1 MSSEPLEPIDLAT
14 VVSPRTVRTEAHGRI
29 IGRIIDIRQ
38 PGPPVLHLSAV
49 DDVVDG
55 MSATAD
61 PVSLVAVGLTG
72 AKTWQL
78 ILKRAMDIVGSS
90 VILVALSPVFLLA
103 AIAVLVSS
111 QGPIFFVQERVGRSG
126 RPFRMYKFRSMRKD
140 ANKTRDQY
148 ERANERS
155 GPIFKIRK
163 DPRITRVGRFLRKLS
178 IDELPQLINVLRG
191 EMSLV
196 GPRPP
201 LPGEFRRYQTREM
214 ERLSVTPGM
223 TCIWQV
229 SGRSEV
235 DFSEWV
241 DLDLEYIRTW
251 SLRLDLKL
259 LLLTIPAVISGRG
272 AY

>member
-1 MSSEPLEPIDLAT
+1 MSSEPLEPTDVDGESPGT
-14 VVSPRTVRTEAHGRI
+14 VGTNAE
-29 IGRIIDIRQ
+29 GRIIDLRQ
-38 PGPPVLHLSAV
+38 PAAPVLHLSAA
-49 DDVVDG
+49 DDVVEEVP
-55 MSATAD
+55 ATDD
-61 PVSLVAVGLTG
+61 PVGLVGVGLTG

-78 ILKRAMDIVGSS
+78 ILKRAMDIAGSS
-90 VILVALSPVFLLA
+90 LILVVLAPVFVLA

-111 QGPIFFVQERVGRSG
+111 PGPIFFVQERIGRGG

-140 ANKTRDQY
+140 ADETRDQH

-155 GPIFKIRK
+155 GPIFKIRQ
-163 DPRITRVGRFLRKLS
+163 DPRITRVGRLLRKLS
-178 IDELPQLINVLRG
+178 IDELPQLVNVLRG

-201 LPGEFRRYQTREM
+201 LPGEFRRYRAREM

-229 SGRSEV
+229 SGRSEI

>member
-1 MSSEPLEPIDLAT
+1 MSSEPLEPTDVT
-14 VVSPRTVRTEAHGRI
+14 GESSRTVGTYAG
-29 IGRIIDIRQ
+29 GRIIDIRQ
-38 PGPPVLHLSAV
+38 PAAPVLHLSAA
-49 DDVVDG
+49 DDVVEEVP
-55 MSATAD
+55 ATD
-61 PVSLVAVGLTG
+61 DRVGLVGVGLTG

-78 ILKRAMDIVGSS
+78 ILKRAMDIAGSS
-90 VILVALSPVFLLA
+90 LILVVLAPVFLLA

-111 QGPIFFVQERVGRSG
+111 PGPIFFVQERIGRGG
-126 RPFRMYKFRSMRKD
+126 RPFSMYKFRSMRKD
-140 ANKTRDQY
+140 AEETRDQH
-148 ERANERS
+148 ERSNERS

-163 DPRITRVGRFLRKLS
+163 DPRITRVGRLLRKLS

-201 LPGEFRRYQTREM
+201 LPGEFRRYRPREM

-229 SGRSEV
+229 SGRSEI

>member
-1 MSSEPLEPIDLAT
+1 MSSEPLEPTDVAT
-14 VVSPRTVRTEAHGRI
+14 GESLPRTVRTDAG
-29 IGRIIDIRQ
+29 GRIIDIRE
-38 PGPPVLHLSAV
+38 PPAPVLHLSAA
-49 DDVVDG
+49 DDVVEG
-55 MSATAD
+55 TPATAD
-61 PVSLVAVGLTG
+61 LVGLVGVGLTG

-90 VILVALSPVFLLA
+90 VILVVLGPVFLLA
-103 AIAVLVSS
+103 AIAVLLSS
-111 QGPIFFVQERVGRSG
+111 PGPIFFVQERIGRGG
-126 RPFRMYKFRSMRKD
+126 RPFRMYKFRSMSKD
-140 ANKTRDQY
+140 ADEERDQH

-155 GPIFKIRK
+155 GPIFKIRR
-163 DPRITRVGRFLRKLS
+163 DPRITHVGRLLRKLS

-201 LPGEFRRYQTREM
+201 LPGEFRRYRAREM
-214 ERLSVTPGM
+214 QRLSVTPGM

-229 SGRSEV
+229 RGRSEI

-241 DLDLEYIRTW
+241 ELDLEYIRTW